1 MLKFASEMNTM
12 LGYGIPESEL
22 QVLVLLGTAWWEGG
36 EGNKVG

>member
-12 LGYGIPESEL
+12 LGYGIPESKL
-22 QVLVLLGTAWWEGG
+22 QVLAWWEGG